1 MGRILSAIAL
11 LLLMVSC
18 KSSSN
23 IITSKEEA
31 IKKGIYTYNA
41 KTFEKDVAS
50 AKEKA
55 KTTWAKNEK
64 KKTKKNNSKNE
75 SELAEQM
82 VSTAMDYLGVSYRG
96 GGTSRDGMDCSGL
109 VTAVYNAFDMALPRS
124 SSDMAKVGE
133 VINTENIQKG
143 DLIFFKTNGK
153 NVINH
158 VGIVTEVLENEIK
171 FIHASTSSG
180 VIVSSTK
187 EPYFERTFAQ
197 ANRIVN

>member
-1 MGRILSAIAL
+1 MKTILSFGAL

-18 KSSSN
+18 KPSSN

-31 IKKGIYTYNA
+31 IKKGIYSYNE
-41 KTFEKDVAS
+41 KTFGKEVAA

-55 KTTWAKNEK
+55 KISSRK
-64 KKTKKNNSKNE
+64 KHKNE
-75 SELAEQM
+75 SELTTQM
-82 VSTAMDYLGVSYRG
+82 VATAMDYLGVSYRG

-109 VTAVYNAFDMALPRS
+109 VTVVYNSFDLALPRNS
-124 SSDMAKVGE
+124 NEMAKVGE
-133 VINTENIQKG
+133 VVDTKNIKKG

-153 NVINH
+153 NIINH
-158 VGIVTEVLENEIK
+158 VGIVTEVQGNEIK

>member
-1 MGRILSAIAL
+1 M
-11 LLLMVSC
+11 LMVSC
-18 KSSSN
+18 KPSSN

-31 IKKGIYTYNA
+31 IKKGIYSYNE
-41 KTFEKDVAS
+41 KTFGKEVAA

-55 KTTWAKNEK
+55 KISSRK
-64 KKTKKNNSKNE
+64 KHKNE
-75 SELAEQM
+75 SELTTQM
-82 VSTAMDYLGVSYRG
+82 VATAMDYLGVSYRG

-109 VTAVYNAFDMALPRS
+109 VTVVYNSFDLALPRNS
-124 SSDMAKVGE
+124 NEMAKVGE
-133 VINTENIQKG
+133 VVDTKNIKKG

-153 NVINH
+153 NIINH
-158 VGIVTEVLENEIK
+158 VGIVTEVQGNEIK